1 MLAQQLRENRLLRNV
16 LDEQAADCIEAWR
29 TGATAA
35 IREDAWHAMRA
46 IDDLRERIGSAI
58 DDGTMAKRQATGGR
72 AAGGS

>member
-1 MLAQQLRENRLLRNV
+1 VNDPAREQRAVLAQQLRENRLLRNV

-46 IDDLRERIGSAI
+46 ISWAEPASASNTFRF
-58 DDGTMAKRQATGGR
+58 GTL
-72 AAGGS
+72 